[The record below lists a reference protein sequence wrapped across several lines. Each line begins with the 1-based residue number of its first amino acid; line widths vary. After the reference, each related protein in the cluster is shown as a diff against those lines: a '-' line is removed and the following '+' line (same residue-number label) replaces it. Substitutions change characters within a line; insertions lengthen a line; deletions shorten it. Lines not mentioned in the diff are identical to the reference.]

1 MELVAN
7 IWPIVDQQT
16 GIVQRYL
23 IKAHAMSATDQ
34 EISTVLTTLARS
46 DYRTAHPFK
55 IPNKYKLTSE
65 HGTILGAIPIGLF
78 HEEVN
83 SIVECALSTIER
95 SLTQIHNYGID
106 IDGNPR
112 LYETLRFPD
121 NPYFVTTSLLE
132 SPSGEL
138 KPQL

>member
-7 IWPIVDQQT
+7 IWPIVDQET

-23 IKAHAMSATDQ
+23 IKAYALSATDQ

-46 DYRTAHPFK
+46 DYRTAHPVK
-55 IPNKYKLTSE
+55 ISDKYMLTSE
-65 HGTILGAIPIGLF
+65 HGNISGAIPISTF
-78 HEEVN
+78 HQEVN
-83 SIVECALSTIER
+83 SIVEGMLSTIEH
-95 SLTQIHNYGID
+95 SLTEIHNYGVD
-106 IDGNPR
+106 MNGNPR
-112 LYETLRFPD
+112 QFDPVKFPE